1 MASHLDSHKFLSLLL
16 PFKNASLM
24 NSKGELLFSKDAD
37 SFKTT
42 TSRIVLFQIV
52 KKYLPPKVG
61 DIIISNDPENGGT
74 QLNRVFFIS
83 CLHPNLYIV
92 WDAELNEIHFK
103 IPLTPLVERNK
114 KNQIIWSALI
124 ETQPA
129 KDKFQRF
136 FENQINKISQIK
148 IFDHFIAT
156 FSSEAFQKSWF
167 NVTKDI
173 FEDHFNLK
181 SYGQHQLAVN
191 YRDKQI
197 KMTTTAD
204 EKLDAKLFTLD
215 LSGTSAASD
224 FSCASHVV
232 ESGLMIEIS
241 KFYHL
246 EKALS
251 QPILDKVKLLL
262 PPRSIVSKAIPT
274 GEYNFELQKLT
285 RQMIRFCLG
294 QMNIQGKKTIQKFN
308 MYSTYYLSL
317 NSSKIDYSNFLSN
330 SRIDFEYKEL
340 FNKKILR
347 HSDREYQGELVY
359 EQDEPTLLSV
369 YGISALEDQD
379 IRWIKVNDKRVHHG
393 VFNLKKGDQISFKW
407 KI

>member
-1 MASHLDSHKFLSLLL
+1 MATHLDSHKFLSLLS

-42 TSRIVLFQIV
+42 TSRIVLFQVV
-52 KKYLPPKVG
+52 KKYLPPQVG

-83 CLHPNLYIV
+83 CLHSNLYIV
-92 WDAELNEIHFK
+92 WDAEFNEIHFK
-103 IPLTPLVERNK
+103 IPLTPLVEKNK
-114 KNQIIWSALI
+114 KNPIIWSALI
-124 ETQPA
+124 EAQTA

-136 FENQINKISQIK
+136 FEAQINKLSLIK
-148 IFDHFIAT
+148 VFDNFIAT
-156 FSSEAFQKSWF
+156 FSSDTFQKSWF
-167 NVTKDI
+167 SVTKAV

-181 SYGQHQLAVN
+181 SYGQHQLAVQ
-191 YRDKQI
+191 YRQKQI

-215 LSGTSAASD
+215 LSGTSPAD
-224 FSCASHVV
+224 EFSCASHVV

-241 KFYHL
+241 KFYQL

-262 PPRSIVSKAIPT
+262 PPKSVVSKAIPT

-285 RQMIRFCLG
+285 RQMIRHCLG
-294 QMNIQGKKTIQKFN
+294 QMNIQGKKTLQKFN
-308 MYSTYYLSL
+308 MYSTYYLSM
-317 NSSKIDYSNFLSN
+317 NSAKIDYSNFLSN
-330 SRIDFEYKEL
+330 SRIDFEYKDL
-340 FNKKILR
+340 FEKRIFK
-347 HSDREYQGELVY
+347 HFDREYQGHLVY
-359 EQDEPTLLSV
+359 ELSEPTLLSI
-369 YGISALEDQD
+369 YGISSPEDQD
-379 IRWIKVNDKRVHHG
+379 IRWIKVNDQRVHHG
-393 VFNLKKGDQISFKW
+393 VFKIQKGDTISFKW